1 MNESEFK
8 TLLTEAEGGA
18 PAAMLKL
25 AVSFRDADGT
35 TRDIGKFFEWIN
47 KSANAGNP
55 DAMTELALAHR
66 DGEGTDPNLDEF
78 FRWIKKSA
86 NGGNPEA
93 MRELALAYR
102 DGVENSSGVTKYPD
116 GLLNPD
122 LTQYAEWLQEAAKLN
137 YVPALYD
144 LAIAFKEG
152 LGVEAD
158 EQEFFRLMKSAAE
171 KKDPDAMVELAFA
184 YKDGF
189 GPKRRLI
196 KSWFRWLTK
205 AAELEQKDAML
216 HLAFAYKDAQ
226 GVKRRNVNSFFMWLE
241 RAANAG
247 QKDAMFHLAIAY
259 QEGEG
264 VATNKRLFFKWME
277 KAAKADIPAAMY
289 QLALAHWHGNGTTQN
304 FKLFSFWIK
313 RALEAGYSRAFIPSR
328 LAELKENTGVTNRT
342 LLAFNTLLHQLY
354 DEVIKIKKE
363 HIVKDADATSGVA
376 HFTTFEALTS
386 MLPESP
392 TSERAANR
400 LRLYNFAYM
409 NDPME
414 GKRLFDAGGPL
425 TIFFRTSQE
434 TENPLSWEEHE
445 SSVYIGSFTLRGD
458 DLDLWRAYGRDGEGC
473 CIVTPF
479 EAFDQDFTGETGSL
493 HGGEIVMVSEGDKEA
508 SNPVPNTLYAIR
520 YEDTDVKKTLARLKR
535 ILEKLVK
542 KRRLLKGDVEK
553 LDQVVRVIVS
563 PILYLYK
570 HEQYKSEKEARML
583 GDFDISANF
592 LTLDAR
598 NPSRV
603 FVEASDFLFR
613 LNGSLIILGPK
624 VLNGTTIELN
634 LKYRLARNQFLET
647 TRVERSKVS
656 YR

>member
-1 MNESEFK
+1 MNTREFRSRLK
-8 TLLTEAEGGA
+8 QAEAGA
-18 PAAMLKL
+18 PDAMLEIAL
-25 AVSFRDADGT
+25 SFREGNGT
-35 TRDIGKFFEWIN
+35 PQDIRKFFEWIN
-47 KSANAGNP
+47 KAANADNS
-55 DAMTELALAHR
+55 DAMTQLALAYR
-66 DGEGTDPNLDEF
+66 DGEGTDLNLDEF

-86 NGGNPEA
+86 NAGNPEA

-102 DGVENSSGVTKYPD
+102 DGISISGGVTKYPE

-122 LTQYAEWLQEAAKLN
+122 LTQYVEWLQEAAKLE

-144 LAIAFKEG
+144 LAIAYKEG
-152 LGVEAD
+152 VGVEAD
-158 EQEFFRLMKSAAE
+158 ELEFFRLMKSAAE

-184 YKDGF
+184 YKDGI
-189 GPKRRLI
+189 GTKKRLI
-196 KSWFRWLTK
+196 KSWFLWLRK
-205 AAELEQKDAML
+205 AADLNQKDAML

-226 GVKRRNVNSFFMWLE
+226 GVKRRNIKSFFMWLE
-241 RAANAG
+241 KAATAG

-259 QEGEG
+259 RDGEG
-264 VATNKRLFFKWME
+264 VATSKRLFFNWME
-277 KAAKADIPAAMY
+277 KAAKADIPAGMY
-289 QLALAHWHGNGTTQN
+289 HLALAYWRGTGSSVN
-304 FKLFSFWIK
+304 FKQFSFWIK

-328 LAELKENTGVTNRT
+328 LADLKEKTSVTNQT
-342 LLAFNTLLHQLY
+342 LLALNKLLHQLY
-354 DEVIKIKKE
+354 DEVIKIKKK
-363 HIVKDADATSGVA
+363 HIVKDSDATNGVA

-392 TSERAANR
+392 TSDRKANR

-425 TIFFRTSQE
+425 STFFRPEGRS
-434 TENPLSWEEHE
+434 ENPLSWEEHE

-458 DLDLWRAYGRDGEGC
+458 DLDLWRAYGGDGEGC

-479 EAFDQDFTGETGSL
+479 EAFDQELINETGSR

-508 SNPVPNTLYAIR
+508 SNPVPNTLYAIH
-520 YEDTDVKKTLARLKR
+520 YEDKDLKETLGRLKG
-535 ILEKLVK
+535 ILGQL
-542 KRRLLKGDVEK
+542 VEK
-553 LDQVVRVIVS
+553 RKLLATDAEQLDQIVRLVLS

-613 LNGSLIILGPK
+613 LNGSRIILGPK
-624 VLNGTTIELN
+624 VLNGTVIELN
-634 LKYRLARNQFLET
+634 LKYRLARNQFIET
-647 TRVERSKVS
+647 TKVERSRVS